1 MLTELQGGKILKSCV
16 KNGSE
21 KVIFRSVDYFI
32 NSEIKLDT
40 IEFYLNQTVETEL
53 VNQAFEILKEKM
65 RNEKYKLTLEGVQI
79 VLILEEGNIKNLKKE
94 LRKCVEYIDS
104 IVEQIRLDTQ
114 IKKIIRSSAC
124 VLGNLIAG
132 ELRVETV

>member
-1 MLTELQGGKILKSCV
+1 MKICV

-21 KVIFRSVDYFI
+21 KVVFRSVDYFI

-53 VNQAFEILKEKM
+53 VNQAFKILKEKM

>member
-1 MLTELQGGKILKSCV
+1 MLTELQGGKILKICV

>member
-1 MLTELQGGKILKSCV
+1 MLTELQGGKILKICV

-124 VLGNLIAG
+124 VLGNLITG